1 MHSQVSE
8 TLAYLLAARQSRLC
22 ALACPDMAASY
33 KARARFWLVL
43 AHAARETEGR
53 RLP

>member
-1 MHSQVSE
+1 MAQVSE
-8 TLAYLLAARQSRLC
+8 ALAYLLAARQSRLC
-22 ALACPDMAASY
+22 ALACPDMVASY
-33 KARARFWLVL
+33 KARARFWLAL